1 MLHYTNDCNMQK
13 AKTSTLPVSTEIM
26 KIRFAAMYELLLPAC
41 SSQVNSWW
49 SYKLWQWV
57 LFLSWVTV
65 WPNFCCHKWR
75 LKPLQLGGSI
85 SVQLYSESS
94 FQQSNSDGVRWTQA
108 YTVISFVRFQP
119 DQVQR
124 WKITQW
130 LSLGVNFHQ
139 NVWFRALFTNK
150 EVKEI

>member
-1 MLHYTNDCNMQK
+1 MLYYTNDCNMQK

-26 KIRFAAMYELLLPAC
+26 KIQFAAIYELLLPAC

-85 SVQLYSESS
+85 SVQLNPELS
-94 FQQSNSDGVRWTQA
+94 FQQSNNDAVRWTQA
-108 YTVISFVRFQP
+108 HTVISFVRFQP
-119 DQVQR
+119 VQVQR
-124 WKITQW
+124 WKMIQW
-130 LSLGVNFHQ
+130 FSLGVNFHW
-139 NVWFRALFTNK
+139 NVWFRASFTNK